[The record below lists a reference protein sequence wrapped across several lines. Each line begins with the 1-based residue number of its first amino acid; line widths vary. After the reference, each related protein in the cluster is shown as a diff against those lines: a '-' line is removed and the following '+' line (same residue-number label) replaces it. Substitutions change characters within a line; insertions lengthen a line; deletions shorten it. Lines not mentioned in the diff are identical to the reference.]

1 MEYTVKLTRDQI
13 EIAIKACRTYA
24 RVPLVPNKSTL
35 DARALAGRLR
45 VVQEEQAR
53 NYDRSVK

>member
-24 RVPLVPNKSTL
+24 RVPLVPTK
-35 DARALAGRLR
+35 ARWTPGRWQDVSASCGR
-45 VVQEEQAR
+45 TGP
-53 NYDRSVK
+53 NYDRA